1 MKEGT
6 GTGVYGQS
14 SRIRSSIALG
24 KYAAVLQAE
33 VHAVLAC
40 AHDIQMNARPE
51 KYVSICS
58 DSQTALKALQAAK
71 TTSPSVQ
78 QCQKALNFISTRHSM
93 RLFWVRR
100 HFGLKYEEI
109 KLPTSSHERV
119 LFASLLDRTRPWGSL
134 GRR

>member
-1 MKEGT
+1 MLTRVESIRGHGTHPVVKGLAWFTDGSRMKEGT
-6 GTGVYGQS
+6 GPGVYGQS
-14 SRIRSSIALG
+14 SGIRLNIALG

-33 VHAVLAC
+33 IYAILAC

-78 QCQKALNFISTRHSM
+78 QCQKALNYISTRHSM
-93 RLFWVRR
+93 GLFWVPRLLGYGTRR
-100 HFGLKYEEI
+100 
-109 KLPTSSHERV
+109 
-119 LFASLLDRTRPWGSL
+119 
-134 GRR
+134 